1 MKIIKRNGDVQQF
14 NKDKIVNAIKKAKK
28 EKNSNILDEVIFKI
42 ADTIESKVNKLKKE
56 ITVEDIQD
64 MVVKSLMVKDKDLA
78 ISYQTYRIKRENE
91 RELKIQY
98 EIAGLIKADKDLVN
112 ENANKDSNTV
122 SVKRDL
128 LAGIGSRNYYLN
140 NIIPKKIR
148 KAYESGYLHL
158 HDLDYLLFK
167 ETNCELV
174 NLERMLKG
182 GCKIGNAKMS
192 EPKRI
197 DVAVDH
203 TIQIIASVSSN
214 TYGGCTIPYI
224 DKTLIPYVRKTF
236 IEHMNIGLKYIENAK
251 EYKIDNNLYFE
262 TENEWKK
269 LYSHFKKN
277 HLSAYN
283 YAVNMTEESVKQAM
297 QGLEYEI
304 NSLST
309 VNGQTPFTTIGF
321 GTETCWEGKL
331 IQKYILMTRMN
342 GFGALKEV
350 AVFPKL
356 VYTVCEGLNFNPE
369 DPNYDILQ
377 LAMKCMSTSI
387 YPDIIFPTKEQVDNG
402 TVVYP
407 MGCRAYLS
415 PWFDENGKEI
425 YAGRFNIGAT
435 SINLVR
441 IAIENKG
448 NEKTFYKKLDEI
460 LEICKENSV
469 FRANYLKD
477 TTSDEAPILWQSGA
491 LAELKPGETI
501 EKLIFGGY
509 CTVSIGY
516 IGLSEVS
523 ELLYGENFAHS
534 EEIYKK
540 TYAILQHLADKVAEF
555 KKETNLGFA
564 LYATPSESLCYKFC
578 KKDDNDF
585 GHIEGITQKGYY
597 DNSFH
602 VSSAINISPFE
613 KMRLEAPAHKISW
626 GGHISYIESASLK
639 KNNEAIYDILKYAK
653 NIGIHYFG
661 INQPVDSC
669 HECGYKGEFTATE
682 NGFTCPKCGNHD
694 GTKMNV
700 IRRVCGYLSEPDAR
714 PFNNGKQKEVIARV
728 KHGEEL

>member
-1 MKIIKRNGDVQQF
+1 M
-14 NKDKIVNAIKKAKK
+14 
-28 EKNSNILDEVIFKI
+28 
-42 ADTIESKVNKLKKE
+42 
-56 ITVEDIQD
+56 
-64 MVVKSLMVKDKDLA
+64 
-78 ISYQTYRIKRENE
+78 
-91 RELKIQY
+91 
-98 EIAGLIKADKDLVN
+98 
-112 ENANKDSNTV
+112 
-122 SVKRDL
+122 
-128 LAGIGSRNYYLN
+128 
-140 NIIPKKIR
+140 
-148 KAYESGYLHL
+148 
-158 HDLDYLLFK
+158 
-167 ETNCELV
+167 
-174 NLERMLKG
+174 
-182 GCKIGNAKMS
+182 
-192 EPKRI
+192 
-197 DVAVDH
+197 
-203 TIQIIASVSSN
+203 
-214 TYGGCTIPYI
+214 
-224 DKTLIPYVRKTF
+224 
-236 IEHMNIGLKYIENAK
+236 
-251 EYKIDNNLYFE
+251 
-262 TENEWKK
+262 
-269 LYSHFKKN
+269 
-277 HLSAYN
+277 
-283 YAVNMTEESVKQAM
+283 
-297 QGLEYEI
+297 
-304 NSLST
+304 
-309 VNGQTPFTTIGF
+309 QTPFTTIGF
-321 GTETCWEGKL
+321 GTETSREGKL
-331 IQKYILMTRMN
+331 IQEYILRTRMN
-342 GFGALKEV
+342 GFGAKKEV

-356 VYTVCEGLNFNPE
+356 VFTVCEGLNFNPE
-369 DPNYDILQ
+369 DPNYDILK
-377 LAMKCMSTSI
+377 LAMKCMANSI

-415 PWFDENGKEI
+415 PWFNEEGKEI

-441 IAIENKG
+441 LAIENKG
-448 NEKTFYKKLDEI
+448 NEKAFYEKLDEI
-460 LEICKENSV
+460 LDICKENSV

-523 ELLYGENFAHS
+523 ELLYGENFAHNK
-534 EEIYKK
+534 EIYKK

-578 KKDDNDF
+578 KRDDKDF

-613 KMRLEAPAHKISW
+613 KMRLEAPAHMMSW

-639 KNNEAIYDILKYAK
+639 KNNDAIYDILKYAK
-653 NIGIHYFG
+653 AVGIHYFG
-661 INQPVDSC
+661 INQPVDTC

-682 NGFTCPKCGNHD
+682 DGFTCPKCGNHD

-714 PFNNGKQKEVIARV
+714 PFNNGKQKEVMARV